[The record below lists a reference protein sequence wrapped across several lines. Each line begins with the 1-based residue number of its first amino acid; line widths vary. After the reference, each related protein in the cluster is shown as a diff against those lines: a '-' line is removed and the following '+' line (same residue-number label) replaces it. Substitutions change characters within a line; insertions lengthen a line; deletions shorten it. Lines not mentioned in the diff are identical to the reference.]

1 MQNNSFFK
9 YILLTV
15 LVTLFA
21 SCDKDFN
28 EIGADIVGDDHFG
41 LTKDDTKSVTA
52 YNQDLGP
59 IVSTNLPINPLGIYK
74 SNVFSTTTANFATQL
89 EFPTAAVNP
98 TINPL
103 LHPVIESVVLTIPYF
118 STKTET
124 EEDGD
129 GIYELDSIYGDQTS
143 KMKLSVYESNYY
155 IRDLDPD
162 TGFREPYKYY
172 TNQNADFDM
181 AKGALLNN
189 DPLVAENSQFVFS
202 HEEYKVS
209 TPAEDPD
216 DDPIVTRTAPLM
228 RLNLDKNFFKTKII
242 EAPSG
247 KLLNNNVFKDY
258 FRGLYFKVENTG
270 DEGSMALLNFKNG
283 KITIKYKE
291 DVSLTDATEA
301 NRIDKTIVLNM
312 TGSTVSLLQHTV
324 INPAYSAALG
334 GPNTVA
340 GDQKLFVRGGEGA
353 MTVINLFGT
362 QDVRGYDSN
371 GVPTAGPN
379 GVADELDDL
388 RNPADG
394 KRLLINE
401 ANLVFNIDQDAMSG
415 SNEPNR
421 LYLFDLNNNR
431 PLLDYYFDTTIG
443 INSKLNKYV
452 HGGIIQTEGTGAAK
466 KGVKYKIRITN
477 YLRNL
482 LKNSDSTNVK
492 LGLVVTENIGL
503 ITAAKLK
510 NPFVVSQIPTTGVP
524 ATITINRTP
533 LASVFNPLGTVL
545 YGNNLPSTDLNYAKR
560 LKLEIYY
567 TKPD

>member
-9 YILLTV
+9 YILLAL

-98 TINPL
+98 TINPA
-103 LHPVIESVVLTIPYF
+103 LHPVIDSIIMVIPYF
-118 STKTET
+118 SKKLSTKEN
-124 EEDGD
+124 GD
-129 GIYELDSIYGDQTS
+129 GVYELDSIYGDTLS

-162 TGFREPYKYY
+162 TGFREPYKYF
-172 TNQNADFDM
+172 TNQNSDFDM
-181 AKGALLNN
+181 AKGTLLNT
-189 DPLVAENSQFVFS
+189 DASEAENTSFAISAVEHRERIITETDTTLS
-202 HEEYKVS
+202 RVA
-209 TPAEDPD
+209 PA
-216 DDPIVTRTAPLM
+216 V
-228 RLNLDKNFFKTKII
+228 RLHLDKTFFKNKII
-242 EAPSG
+242 EAPAG
-247 KLLNNNVFKDY
+247 KLVNNNVFKDY

-301 NRIDKTIVLNM
+301 NRIVKTIVLNM
-312 TGSTVSLLQHTV
+312 TGSTVSLLQHTG
-324 INPAYSAALG
+324 INPAYSAALAG
-334 GPNTVA
+334 ANTVA

-524 ATITINRTP
+524 ATRTINRTP